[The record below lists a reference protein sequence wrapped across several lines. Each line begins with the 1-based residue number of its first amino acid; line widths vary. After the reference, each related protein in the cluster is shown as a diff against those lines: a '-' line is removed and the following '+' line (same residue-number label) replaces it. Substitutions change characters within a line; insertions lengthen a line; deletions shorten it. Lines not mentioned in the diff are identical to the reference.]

1 MASLLDPAERARID
15 RQFAAVR
22 QMPVPIPAGE
32 RYRYSIERVGIG
44 GYIRFEGK
52 TYRVTG
58 MNAYERQGVRW
69 PELILY
75 RLDDGETKYL
85 EWEKEDEVSVYV
97 SRETLSFGQVG
108 IRDRGHLWKMSQSEE
123 GSARHGGTT
132 FRYHEDSAVLFLRD
146 GKGPGK
152 PFHQYLFAS
161 PDRKAFLGVE
171 EWGSES
177 QGFEHNVI
185 LSGYLD
191 PKSIEVLAT
200 EGPVD

>member
-1 MASLLDPAERARID
+1 MASLLKPAERARID

-22 QMPVPIPAGE
+22 QMPVPIPPGD
-32 RYRYSIERVGIG
+32 RFRFSIEQVRIG
-44 GYIRFEGK
+44 GYIRFEAK
-52 TYRVTG
+52 TYRVAG

-75 RLDDGETKYL
+75 RLDDGDTKYL
-85 EWEKEDEVSVYV
+85 EWEKEDELSVYV
-97 SRETLSFGQVG
+97 SRETLSFGQIGV
-108 IRDRGHLWKMSQSEE
+108 RNKEHLWEMSEAEE
-123 GSARHGGTT
+123 GSVRFRDRT
-132 FRYHEDSAVLFLRD
+132 FHYHEDSAVLFLRD
-146 GKGPGK
+146 GKGSGK

-161 PDRKAFLGVE
+161 SDRKAFVGVE

-177 QGFEHNVI
+177 QGYEHNVI

-191 PKSIEVLAT
+191 PKAIEVLAT